1 MNLQELEYTR
11 IELRRALADFSGS
24 TKGQLQAF
32 SEHPPADKNKYPR
45 RHPEIVLEGEE
56 GCGSKVVKTLATPL
70 YVLETRSRRRPLPPM
85 KDAEFA
91 SSAWR
96 RSVNGLGEHLQAW
109 VRYCYGYDLSFRYQ
123 TLMCQ
128 YVWEKFQQQQGSKK
142 LQDRVTKKLVG
153 LVWLA
158 AQEVAASRN
167 NDTYQEY
174 AGAALARMLSV
185 ERSTWLRVYSVH
197 WAAFKK
203 AFKEMDTLAL
213 VYTLQGHEENSKLLA
228 VENHAKQHHIP

>member
-24 TKGQLQAF
+24 MKGQLQAF

-45 RHPEIVLEGEE
+45 YHPEIVMEGGE
-56 GCGSKVVKTLATPL
+56 GCGSKVVKTMATPL

-85 KDAEFA
+85 KDAEFT

-128 YVWEKFQQQQGSKK
+128 YVWAQFQHQQGSKK
-142 LQDRVTKKLVG
+142 LQGRVTKKLVG
-153 LVWLA
+153 LIWLA
-158 AQEVAASRN
+158 AQDVAASRN

-185 ERSTWLRVYSVH
+185 ERSTWLRVYAAH
-197 WAAFKK
+197 WAEFK
-203 AFKEMDTLAL
+203 ASFVEMDSLAL
-213 VYTLQGHEENSKLLA
+213 CESLARYEEYEELK
-228 VENHAKQHHIP
+228 VVKM

>member
-11 IELRRALADFSGS
+11 IELRRALTDFSGA

-45 RHPEIVLEGEE
+45 HHPEIVMEGGE

-123 TLMCQ
+123 TLICQ
-128 YVWEKFQQQQGSKK
+128 YVWAQFQHQQGSKK

-167 NDTYQEY
+167 NDTCQEY
-174 AGAALARMLSV
+174 AGAALARMVSV
-185 ERSTWLRVYSVH
+185 ERSTWLRVYAVH
-197 WAAFKK
+197 WATFKAAFV
-203 AFKEMDTLAL
+203 EMDMLAL
-213 VYTLQGHEENSKLLA
+213 CESLARYEEYEEAKV
-228 VENHAKQHHIP
+228 VEM

>member
-45 RHPEIVLEGEE
+45 HHPEIVMEGGEC
-56 GCGSKVVKTLATPL
+56 CGAKVVKTLATPL

-128 YVWEKFQQQQGSKK
+128 YVWAQFQHQQGSKK

-174 AGAALARMLSV
+174 AGAALARMVSV
-185 ERSTWLRVYSVH
+185 ERSTWLRVYAAH
-197 WAAFKK
+197 WAAFKA
-203 AFKEMDTLAL
+203 AFVEMDSLAL
-213 VYTLQGHEENSKLLA
+213 CESLARYEEYEEVKV
-228 VENHAKQHHIP
+228 VEM